1 MRQHTSK
8 AFAQELEQ
16 LRDLVLRMG
25 GHVETAIAEAMRALV
40 ERDPDLAR
48 KCMRDDHVVNKMEVD
63 IDELCVSIL
72 ALRQPAA
79 EDLRLLISGLKLS
92 TDLERI
98 GDLAVNMC
106 ERTLELLE
114 IPPLKPL
121 IDLPRMAELAG
132 GMLSDA
138 LNAYVKGDA
147 DLAQEVCV
155 RDDLVDRLNEQ
166 VFRELITYIMEDP
179 HTISQALALMMIS
192 RYLERIADHATNIAE
207 MVIYQVKG
215 RDIRHMR
222 VSEEHAGKT
231 G

>member
-1 MRQHTSK
+1 MKQHTSK

-16 LRDLVLRMG
+16 LRAMVLRMG
-25 GHVETAIAEAMRALV
+25 GHVETAISEAMRSLV

-48 KCMRDDHVVNKMEVD
+48 KCVREDDVVNRMEVD

-79 EDLRLLISGLKLS
+79 EDLRLLISGLKIS

-114 IPPLKPL
+114 VPQLKPL

-132 GMLSDA
+132 GMLNDA
-138 LNAYVKGDA
+138 LNAYVKGDT

-179 HTISQALALMMIS
+179 HTISQALALMLIS
-192 RYLERIADHATNIAE
+192 RYLERIADHATNISE

-231 G
+231 A

>member
-1 MRQHTSK
+1 MKQHTSR
-8 AFAQELEQ
+8 AFAKELEQ
-16 LRDLVLRMG
+16 LREMVLRMG

-48 KCMRDDHVVNKMEVD
+48 KCIREDHAVNKMEVD

-72 ALRQPAA
+72 ARRQPAA
-79 EDLRLLISGLKLS
+79 EDLRLLISGLKIS

-106 ERTLELLE
+106 ERTLDLLE
-114 IPPLKPL
+114 VPPLKPL

-132 GMLSDA
+132 SMLSDA

-147 DLAQEVCV
+147 ELAQEVCI

-179 HTISQALALMMIS
+179 HSISQALALMMIS

-222 VSEEHAGKT
+222 VGEEHGGKT
-231 G
+231 A

>member
-1 MRQHTSK
+1 MKQHTSR

-16 LRDLVLRMG
+16 LRDMVLRMG

-48 KCMRDDHVVNKMEVD
+48 KCIREDHAVNKMEVD

-72 ALRQPAA
+72 ARRQPAA
-79 EDLRLLISGLKLS
+79 EDLRLLISGLKIS

-106 ERTLELLE
+106 ERTLDLLE
-114 IPPLKPL
+114 VPALKPL

-147 DLAQEVCV
+147 ELAQEVCI

-192 RYLERIADHATNIAE
+192 RYLERIADHATNISE

-231 G
+231 A

>member
-1 MRQHTSK
+1 MKQHTSR

-16 LRDLVLRMG
+16 LREMVLRMG

-48 KCMRDDHVVNKMEVD
+48 KCIGEDHAVNKMEVD

-72 ALRQPAA
+72 ARRQPAA
-79 EDLRLLISGLKLS
+79 EDLRLLISGLKTS

-98 GDLAVNMC
+98 GDLTVNMC
-106 ERTLELLE
+106 ERTLDLLE
-114 IPPLKPL
+114 VPPLKPL

-147 DLAQEVCV
+147 ELAQEVCI

-222 VSEEHAGKT
+222 VGEEHAGKPV
-231 G
+231 

>member
-1 MRQHTSK
+1 MKQHTSR

-16 LRDLVLRMG
+16 LREMVLRMG

-48 KCMRDDHVVNKMEVD
+48 KCIREDHAVNRMEVD

-72 ALRQPAA
+72 ARRQPAA
-79 EDLRLLISGLKLS
+79 EDLRLLISGLKTS

-106 ERTLELLE
+106 ERTLDLLE
-114 IPPLKPL
+114 VPSLKPL
-121 IDLPRMAELAG
+121 IDLPRMAELAR

-147 DLAQEVCV
+147 GLAEQVCI

-207 MVIYQVKG
+207 MVIYHVKG

-222 VSEEHAGKT
+222 VGEEHAEKT
-231 G
+231 A

>member
-1 MRQHTSK
+1 MKQHTSR

-16 LRDLVLRMG
+16 LREMVLRMG

-48 KCMRDDHVVNKMEVD
+48 KCIREDHAVNKMEVD

-72 ALRQPAA
+72 ARRQPAA
-79 EDLRLLISGLKLS
+79 EDLRLLISGLKTS

-106 ERTLELLE
+106 ERTLDLLE
-114 IPPLKPL
+114 VPSLKPL
-121 IDLPRMAELAG
+121 IDLPRMAELAR

-147 DLAQEVCV
+147 ELAEEVCI

-222 VSEEHAGKT
+222 VGEEHAGKT

>member
-1 MRQHTSK
+1 MKQHTSR

-16 LRDLVLRMG
+16 LRDMVLRMG
-25 GHVETAIAEAMRALV
+25 GHVETAIAEAMRSLV

-48 KCMRDDHVVNKMEVD
+48 KCMREDHAVNKMEVD

-72 ALRQPAA
+72 ARRQPAA
-79 EDLRLLISGLKLS
+79 EDLRLLISGLKIS

-106 ERTLELLE
+106 ERTLDLLDV
-114 IPPLKPL
+114 PPLKPL

-138 LNAYVKGDA
+138 LNAYVKGD
-147 DLAQEVCV
+147 DELAQEICL

-166 VFRELITYIMEDP
+166 VFRELITYIMEDA

-222 VSEEHAGKT
+222 VGEEHAGKI